1 VNDSRNGVN
10 FHRVLDSM
18 KWENILFGCSVIGIL
33 LNWI

>member
-1 VNDSRNGVN
+1 
-10 FHRVLDSM
+10 M